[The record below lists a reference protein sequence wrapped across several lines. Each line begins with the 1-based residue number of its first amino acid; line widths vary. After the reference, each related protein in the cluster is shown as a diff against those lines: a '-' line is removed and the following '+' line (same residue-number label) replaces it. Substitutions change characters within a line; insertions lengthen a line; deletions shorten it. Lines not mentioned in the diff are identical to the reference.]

1 MLWASSVVLQHDIEQ
16 HHHNLHEFVVCLQ
29 GSVNIS
35 INDEVHHFSA
45 GHSIFIPAKYP
56 HTVAIDKQNATKLLF
71 VCINPPSFDTLSN
84 PTNRLFLNTLS
95 EGGFLI
101 NNNQVNSDNSTEE
114 MQKIAHEI
122 EASPDSSSLLHASLK
137 ENLYLRLLLI
147 HMSSAGYEQ
156 KKSAQ
161 SSLRMTKAQNWI
173 HDNYAMDI
181 TLEMVANQVNIS
193 RSHFARQFRQ
203 HTGFSVIEY
212 LIKVRCDAVAK
223 LLASSDTDITAVAFA
238 AGFSNLSH
246 LYRHFKRRYGITPGA
261 FRQMI
266 KNQGTTLTTSPN
278 KEMRKV

>member
-1 MLWASSVVLQHDIEQ
+1 MLWTSSVVLHHDIEQ

-29 GSVNIS
+29 GNVKIR

-45 GHSIFIPAKYP
+45 GHSIFIPANYP
-56 HTVAIDKQNATKLLF
+56 HTIAIDKQKATKLLF

-84 PTNRLFLNTLS
+84 PTNRLFLDTLS
-95 EGGFLI
+95 QGGFLI
-101 NNNQVNSDNSTEE
+101 NNNQVNSDDSTEE

-122 EASPDSSSLLHASLK
+122 EASPNSSSLLHASLK

-156 KKSAQ
+156 NTSAQ
-161 SSLRMTKAQNWI
+161 SSLRMTKAQHWI

-181 TLEMVANQVNIS
+181 TLERVANQVNIS
-193 RSHFARQFRQ
+193 RSHFSRQFRQ

-212 LIKVRCDAVAK
+212 LLKVRCDAVAK
-223 LLASSDTDITAVAFA
+223 LLASSDTNITAVAFA
-238 AGFSNLSH
+238 TGFSNLSH

-266 KNQGTTLTTSPN
+266 KNQGSTLTTSPN
-278 KEMRKV
+278 EEMRKI

>member
-1 MLWASSVVLQHDIEQ
+1 MLWTSSVVLHNDIEQ

-35 INDEVHHFSA
+35 INDEVYHFSV
-45 GHSIFIPAKYP
+45 GHSIFIPATYP
-56 HTVAIDKQNATKLLF
+56 HTITIDKHNATKLLF
-71 VCINPPSFDTLSN
+71 VCISPPSFDTLSN

-95 EGGFLI
+95 EGRFLI
-101 NNNQVNSDNSTEE
+101 NNNQVNSDDSTEE

-122 EASPDSSSLLHASLK
+122 QASPDSSSLLHASLK

-161 SSLRMTKAQNWI
+161 SSLRMTKAVNWI

-212 LIKVRCDAVAK
+212 LLKVRCDAVAK

-238 AGFSNLSH
+238 TGFSNLSH

-266 KNQGTTLTTSPN
+266 KNQGATLTTPPN
-278 KEMRKV
+278 E

>member
-1 MLWASSVVLQHDIEQ
+1 MLWTSSVVLHHDIEQ

-35 INDEVHHFSA
+35 IKDEVHHFSA

-56 HTVAIDKQNATKLLF
+56 HTIAIDKHKATKLLF

-101 NNNQVNSDNSTEE
+101 NNNPLNTDDSTEE

-122 EASPDSSSLLHASLK
+122 QASPDSSSLLHASLK

-147 HMSSAGYEQ
+147 HMSSVGYEQ
-156 KKSAQ
+156 KTSAQ
-161 SSLRMTKAQNWI
+161 SSLRMTKAQHWI

-212 LIKVRCDAVAK
+212 LLKVRCDAVAK

-238 AGFSNLSH
+238 TGFSNLSH

-266 KNQGTTLTTSPN
+266 KNQGSTLTKSPN
-278 KEMRKV
+278 EEMRKI